1 MKVWNKLSIHSQYYL
16 LSFLNLAIFWGILTI
31 FQIEFINII
40 FFLTA
45 YVWHFSLQTPG
56 LKEKVMTNHH
66 KLSFLAVV
74 VRVNH
79 YLQLFINVKRLPY
92 ASSFIRA
99 ISPASF
105 TFLLF
110 ILGGAGNIAFTLLG
124 SFCFEVMY
132 IVLKKKT
139 AIFSSK
145 ISSSLLANKDDLNTP
160 PAIPNAEKTHE

>member
-1 MKVWNKLSIHSQYYL
+1 MKIWNKLSILSKYYI
-16 LSFLNLAIFWGILTI
+16 LSFANLGVCFGII
-31 FQIEFINII
+31 YWIDIHFVDQI

-45 YVWHFSLQTPG
+45 FVWHFSLQTPG

-74 VRVNH
+74 VRLNY
-79 YLQLFINVKRLPY
+79 YLQLFINIKRLPY

-99 ISPASF
+99 ISPALF

-110 ILGGAGNIAFTLLG
+110 ILGGQGNIVFTLLG

-132 IVLKKKT
+132 VIVKKKT
-139 AIFSSK
+139 DIFGVSPLRN
-145 ISSSLLANKDDLNTP
+145 IIDQDILPT
-160 PAIPNAEKTHE
+160 IPNVEKTHE

>member
-1 MKVWNKLSIHSQYYL
+1 MKVWNKLSIHARYYIIT
-16 LSFLNLAIFWGILTI
+16 FLNLGIWWGL
-31 FQIEFINII
+31 FSLVNIEFINII

-45 YVWHFSLQTPG
+45 YVWHFALLTPG

-79 YLQLFINVKRLPY
+79 YLQLFINIKRLPY

-99 ISPASF
+99 LSPAMF

-110 ILGGAGNIAFTLLG
+110 ILGGSGNILFTFLG
-124 SFCFEVMY
+124 SVCFEVMY
-132 IVLKKKT
+132 VVVKNKT
-139 AIFSSK
+139 NQFVTSPSVHVT
-145 ISSSLLANKDDLNTP
+145 DLDAP
-160 PAIPNAEKTHE
+160 PAIPGAEKTHE